1 MAKSAKKLRN
11 RAVRTAVLC
20 AALMA
25 GAPSHAGGGM
35 SGGATEV
42 TQILNNAQL
51 VLQYITQLQEYA
63 TQLEQYGTQMSQL
76 DIQMRDIASG
86 SLDGLNAQQRQALEA
101 AQAAMRVRRAGQD
114 LYRGVERLEQVG
126 KQAQWDWAASDLT
139 WEQWL
144 QRRIEGSERQFGRRS
159 VLSAEEQ
166 RVMNDVVEKSAV
178 LQRYAEEIPHTQGSH
193 ESLQVLNG
201 QMNLLV
207 SHIQDMQHFNAQVSA
222 TQTEERLKETE
233 EAARR
238 EQAQIEYSQR
248 HGRNLAVDAELM
260 RRLQQMK

>member
-1 MAKSAKKLRN
+1 MKKSIL
-11 RAVRTAVLC
+11 TAALC
-20 AALMA
+20 AALT
-25 GAPSHAGGGM
+25 APPAIAGGGM

-51 VLQYITQLQEYA
+51 VLQYITQLMEYS
-63 TQLEQYGTQMSQL
+63 TQLEEFATQTQQL
-76 DIQMRDIASG
+76 DIQMRDIAG
-86 SLDGLNAQQRQALEA
+86 GQNAGLTAQQQQALEA

-114 LYRGVERLEQVG
+114 LYQGVERLQSL
-126 KQAQWDWAASDLT
+126 AQHTQWNWAASDLT

-144 QRRIEGSERQFGRRS
+144 QRRIDAAERQFGRRS
-159 VLSAEEQ
+159 LLSAAEQ

-178 LQRYAEEIPHTQGSH
+178 LQRYAQEIPHTQGSH

-222 TQTEERLKETE
+222 TKTEEKLERIETDHRDR
-233 EAARR
+233 EARDQYWSAQREADRR
-238 EQAQIEYSQR
+238 AGDELRKLFEG
-248 HGRNLAVDAELM
+248 GR
-260 RRLQQMK
+260 

>member
-1 MAKSAKKLRN
+1 MKKSILA
-11 RAVRTAVLC
+11 AALC
-20 AALMA
+20 AALA
-25 GAPSHAGGGM
+25 APQAMAGGGM

-42 TQILNNAQL
+42 TQILNNTQL

-76 DIQMRDIASG
+76 DIQLRDIAG
-86 SLDGLNAQQRQALEA
+86 GQNAGLTAQQQQALEA

-114 LYRGVERLEQVG
+114 LYGSVQRLEQVG
-126 KQAQWDWAASDLT
+126 KQAQWDWAAADLT

-144 QRRIEGSERQFGRRS
+144 QRRIDTSERQFGRRS

-178 LQRYAEEIPHTQGSH
+178 LQRYAQEIPHTQGSH
-193 ESLQVLNG
+193 EALQVLNG

-207 SHIQDMQHFNAQVSA
+207 SHIQDMQQLNAMIAA
-222 TQTEERLKETE
+222 TNTEEVLE
-233 EAARR
+233 
-238 EQAQIEYSQR
+238 QIEADNRNREARDQYWKAQR
-248 HGRNLAVDAELM
+248 ESNSRVEEELLKRIERGGWWGR
-260 RRLQQMK
+260 